1 MHLAKNIVMC
11 VLLVVITV
19 LLKQGAVEFELP
31 MSDVFNLGLCTGL
44 LYCAILNLFS
54 ILIANIVFIIKMT
67 RCSPKEFGEFL
78 NEMIDAEVIVE
89 EKSDENDKDS

>member
-1 MHLAKNIVMC
+1 MHLTKNIVMC
-11 VLLVVITV
+11 VLLVAMAV
-19 LLKQGAVEFELP
+19 LLKQGAVELELP

-54 ILIANIVFIIKMT
+54 TLIANIVFIIKMT

-78 NEMIDAEVIVE
+78 NEVLDAEVIIE
-89 EKSDENDKDS
+89 EKSDKDDKDS